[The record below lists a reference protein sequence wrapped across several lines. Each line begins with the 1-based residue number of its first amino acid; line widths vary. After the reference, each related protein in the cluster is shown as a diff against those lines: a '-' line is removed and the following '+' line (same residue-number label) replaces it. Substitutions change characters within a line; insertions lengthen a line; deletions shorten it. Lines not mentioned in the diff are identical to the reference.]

1 MEELGELQHAL
12 SGKEDANSEQGNNIH
27 ESRSTASSAFAALS
41 LEEPD
46 DHGQENADDF
56 DDGDKTVM
64 HTQGSRNKSK
74 KNNKK
79 KKKGSGQPHSTHVDD
94 ISLEEMSDVIAK
106 STKQFKV
113 TLNTAPD
120 SGVADT
126 ACKHAPSLVLRALL
140 ALDASHLDPAHELRR
155 QFGASAIKAYERE
168 KGSTTTSSRT
178 GARSRDNRGAHFN
191 SNMRVRTVLTT
202 PKPTWPDLNRSFVG
216 MSMSAL
222 SLIHI

>member
-46 DHGQENADDF
+46 DHGQENADDI
-56 DDGDKTVM
+56 DDGEKAVM

-74 KNNKK
+74 KSNKK

-113 TLNTAPD
+113 TPN
-120 SGVADT
+120 
-126 ACKHAPSLVLRALL
+126 
-140 ALDASHLDPAHELRR
+140 
-155 QFGASAIKAYERE
+155 
-168 KGSTTTSSRT
+168 
-178 GARSRDNRGAHFN
+178 
-191 SNMRVRTVLTT
+191 
-202 PKPTWPDLNRSFVG
+202 
-216 MSMSAL
+216 L

>member
-1 MEELGELQHAL
+1 MSRRLHRRQQRQLEELGELQHAL

-79 KKKGSGQPHSTHVDD
+79 KKKGSG
-94 ISLEEMSDVIAK
+94 
-106 STKQFKV
+106 
-113 TLNTAPD
+113 
-120 SGVADT
+120 
-126 ACKHAPSLVLRALL
+126 
-140 ALDASHLDPAHELRR
+140 
-155 QFGASAIKAYERE
+155 
-168 KGSTTTSSRT
+168 
-178 GARSRDNRGAHFN
+178 
-191 SNMRVRTVLTT
+191 
-202 PKPTWPDLNRSFVG
+202 
-216 MSMSAL
+216 L
-222 SLIHI
+222 SLIHISEPTRPY